1 MNEFATP
8 IFALVGTVFG
18 GAGLEITRRWL
29 SRNKERDDTAT
40 ELRKELRDELANLKK
55 ELDEVEEQLDAWK
68 QKYYDLLQQFIS
80 VKGQLEDALRH
91 IQRDAGKAA
100 DKTARIQPPETP

>member
-1 MNEFATP
+1 MTDYTP
-8 IFALVGTVFG
+8 AVFALAGTVFS

-40 ELRKELRDELANLKK
+40 ELRKELRDELSSLKK
-55 ELDEVEEQLDAWK
+55 ELDEVEEQLDLWK
-68 QKYYDLLQQFIS
+68 TKYFDLLQQFVS

-100 DKTARIQPPETP
+100 DRTSRIQPPESP